1 MWAPEY
7 SFVIGDLPSKK
18 SFMKLKK
25 NIATSEAGLIF
36 NPGTGDS
43 FSVNTAGTEILSKL
57 KEGKSHDEIVQYL
70 LTKFDIEKTQIE
82 KDMDD
87 FLSQLSDYNLLED

>member
-1 MWAPEY
+1 
-7 SFVIGDLPSKK
+7 
-18 SFMKLKK
+18 MKLKK

-43 FSVNTAGTEILSKL
+43 FSVNGMGSDILLKL
-57 KEGKSHDEIVQYL
+57 KEN
-70 LTKFDIEKTQIE
+70 KTQEEITGYIFSKYDVDKIQLE

-87 FLSQLSDYNLLED
+87 FISQLHDYNLLEK

>member
-1 MWAPEY
+1 
-7 SFVIGDLPSKK
+7 
-18 SFMKLKK
+18 MKLKK

-43 FSVNTAGTEILSKL
+43 FSVNNIGAEILLLL
-57 KEGKSHDEIVQYL
+57 KENKSHEEIIGYL
-70 LTKFDIEKTQIE
+70 SLKYDVERIQIE

-87 FLSQLSDYNLLED
+87 FVSQLTDYNLLD

>member
-1 MWAPEY
+1 
-7 SFVIGDLPSKK
+7 
-18 SFMKLKK
+18 MKLKK

-43 FSVNTAGTEILSKL
+43 FSVNNIGAEILAFL
-57 KEGKSHDEIVQYL
+57 RENKSHGEI
-70 LTKFDIEKTQIE
+70 IEFLVSKYDADMVQIE

-87 FLSQLSDYNLLED
+87 FVSQLTDYNLLDQ

>member
-1 MWAPEY
+1 
-7 SFVIGDLPSKK
+7 
-18 SFMKLKK
+18 MKLKK

-43 FSVNTAGTEILSKL
+43 FSVNNIGIEILAML
-57 KEGKSHDEIVQYL
+57 KDNKSQQEIISYVSSRYDVER
-70 LTKFDIEKTQIE
+70 KQIE

-87 FLSQLSDYNLLED
+87 FVSQLNDYNLLDR

>member
-1 MWAPEY
+1 
-7 SFVIGDLPSKK
+7 
-18 SFMKLKK
+18 MKLKK

-43 FSVNTAGTEILSKL
+43 FSVNTIGNEILSML
-57 KEGKSHDEIVQYL
+57 KDNKSMPEIIDYVSSRYDAEP
-70 LTKFDIEKTQIE
+70 KQIE

-87 FLSQLSDYNLLED
+87 FVSQLTDYNLLD

>member
-1 MWAPEY
+1 
-7 SFVIGDLPSKK
+7 
-18 SFMKLKK
+18 MKLKK

-43 FSVNTAGTEILSKL
+43 FSVNNIGAEILAML
-57 KEGKSHDEIVQYL
+57 KETKSQQEVISYL
-70 LTKFDIEKTQIE
+70 STKYDVEKNQLE

-87 FLSQLSDYNLLED
+87 FISQLNDYNLLDK